1 MGSSPGW
8 TYGQVPT
15 AGQWNAEF
23 AGKQDDLGY
32 TPVNQAG
39 DTMEGPLVTA
49 PSTADAAN
57 FVMPEGIA
65 PNVPAN
71 GNLWMTTSGLY
82 YKAGNNVVG
91 PLNNGVTAWKQAAN
105 YATTEALPSCTY
117 DNGTLGVGATLTAD
131 ADGALTVDG
140 GAVTAGQRVLVK
152 DQVASADNGV
162 YVVTQAGD
170 AGNPWILTRADDY
183 NQFDNAQAG
192 DSLNVLA
199 GTANSNTF
207 WVQVTT
213 VAVMGD
219 DPITFQP
226 FALAYQAGDGISIDG
241 STIALALTAA
251 LIQTALASLPT
262 TLPASPGQLWWNGG
276 VLSLS

>member
-1 MGSSPGW
+1 MGSSPNF

-15 AGQWNAEF
+15 AGQWNKAF
-23 AGKQDDLGY
+23 SDKQDDLGY
-32 TPVNQAG
+32 TPVNRAG
-39 DTMEGPLVTA
+39 DTMEGPLVIA
-49 PSTADAAN
+49 ASTADAAN
-57 FVMPEGIA
+57 LVVSEGVA
-65 PNVPAN
+65 PTLPAN
-71 GNLWMTTSGLY
+71 GDLWMTTSGLF

-170 AGNPWILTRADDY
+170 AGNPWVLTRADDY

-199 GTANSNTF
+199 GTANTNTF

-213 VAVMGD
+213 VAVIGT
-219 DPITFQP
+219 DPITFQQ
-226 FALAYQAGDGISIDG
+226 FAPAYQAGTGLLLSG
-241 STIALALTAA
+241 ATFSLALTADLVQA
-251 LIQTALASLPT
+251 ALASLPT
-262 TLPASPGQLWWNGG
+262 TLPGTPGQLWWDGA
-276 VLSLS
+276 VLSRS